1 MLVWL
6 RRIAS
11 GSLLLSVMLA
21 SSFAHAKPQPAI
33 TVFAASSLQESLDA
47 VVAAWTRQSGQR
59 VVVAYAASSALARQ
73 IEAGAPA
80 DVFVSADREWM
91 AYLRTRQ
98 LVADDSVFDLVAN
111 RLVLIVPA
119 ASALESIALDQPAAW
134 LQVLADQRLAVAETA
149 SVPAG
154 RYARQALTAL
164 GVWDMLVP
172 RLAQADNVRAAM
184 AYVARGEAPLGI
196 VYATDAAAEPRVRVL
211 AEFAAASHDRI
222 VYPVAA
228 VAAAE
233 RGASAAFMRFLR
245 EDEARA
251 IFARAGFSRP

>member
-1 MLVWL
+1 MMGWVRRLANVCVLMSAVLVP
-6 RRIAS
+6 
-11 GSLLLSVMLA
+11 SL
-21 SSFAHAKPQPAI
+21 AHATPQPAL
-33 TVFAASSLQESLDA
+33 TVFAAASLQESLDL
-47 VVAAWTRQSGQR
+47 VVAAWKRQSGQK

-80 DVFVSADREWM
+80 HVFISADREWM
-91 AYLRTRQ
+91 EYLRTRK
-98 LVADDSVFDLVAN
+98 LVADDSGFDLAGN
-111 RLVLIVPA
+111 RLVLIVPVS
-119 ASALESIALDQPAAW
+119 SALESIALDQPAAW
-134 LQVLADQRLAVAETA
+134 LQALADQRLAVAETA

-164 GVWDMLVP
+164 GVWDVLVP

-184 AYVARGEAPLGI
+184 AFVARGEAPLGI

-211 AEFAAASHDRI
+211 AEFAAASHDSI

-245 EDEARA
+245 EDEALA